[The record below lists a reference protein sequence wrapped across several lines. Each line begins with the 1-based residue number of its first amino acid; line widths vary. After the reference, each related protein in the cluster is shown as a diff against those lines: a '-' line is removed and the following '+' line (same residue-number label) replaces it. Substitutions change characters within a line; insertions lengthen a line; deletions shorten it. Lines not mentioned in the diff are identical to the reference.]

1 MNWRKWNNIIHRDL
15 GYFLVGL
22 TVIYAIS
29 GVAANHLRQWDSN
42 FITEKKTFTLK
53 DISADTP
60 VDRALVDHILVQTGE
75 TGKYKSHFRPTTW
88 RLQIFLENGVVD
100 VNMNTG
106 QAVFEHKRRRPVL
119 REFNFLHLNQAG
131 KVWTWAAD
139 IYAVGL
145 FLLAITGLFIL
156 KGKNGLNGRGKW
168 FVIAGIVVPVVF
180 LILYFY

>member
-22 TVIYAIS
+22 TIIYAIS

-42 FITEKKTFTLK
+42 FITESKTFSLK
-53 DISADTP
+53 NISNDTP
-60 VDRALVDHILVQTGE
+60 MDRALVDNILAQTGG
-75 TGKYKSHFRPTTW
+75 TGKYKSHFRPAPG
-88 RLQIFLENGVVD
+88 RLQIFLESGVMD

-106 QAVFEHKRRRPVL
+106 QAVLEKKQKRPVL

-131 KVWTWAAD
+131 KIWTWAAD

-145 FLLAITGLFIL
+145 FLLAVTGLFIL
-156 KGKNGLNGRGKW
+156 QGKNGLKGRGKW
-168 FVIAGIVVPVVF
+168 FVIAGILVPVVF

>member
-22 TVIYAIS
+22 TIIYAIS

-42 FITEKKTFTLK
+42 FITETKTFPLQN
-53 DISADTP
+53 ISADKP
-60 VDRALVDHILVQTGE
+60 VDIGLINSILAQTGE
-75 TGKYKSHFRPTTW
+75 AGKYKSHFRSAPG
-88 RLQIFLENGVVD
+88 RLQIFLESGVMDVD
-100 VNMNTG
+100 MNTG
-106 QAVFEHKRRRPVL
+106 QAMLERKRNRPVL
-119 REFNFLHLNQAG
+119 REFNFLHLNHAG
-131 KVWTWAAD
+131 KAWTWVAD
-139 IYAVGL
+139 VYALGL

-156 KGKNGLNGRGKW
+156 KGKNGLKGRGKW